1 MKQWCFWAGCH
12 AKIVIGAV
20 SCGHPN
26 FQQCCCWCFLARP
39 CQSCGDDLILKW
51 EFCRAFPE
59 SGISLVVPD
68 TVFFFTPELL
78 HVLRNNIQ
86 SPPCWLDAGE
96 VPPHTEADVPHA
108 HCLLCNL
115 PSSCR
120 AAHKCERLPEANTG
134 VQPSCRK
141 GLHNH
146 VRKANSCPRR
156 QGKCWGRLGGKQGN

>member
-1 MKQWCFWAGCH
+1 MTSYSNG
-12 AKIVIGAV
+12 
-20 SCGHPN
+20 N
-26 FQQCCCWCFLARP
+26 FAEHSQRVGFHLW
-39 CQSCGDDLILKW
+39 SLIP
-51 EFCRAFPE
+51 F
-59 SGISLVVPD
+59 
-68 TVFFFTPELL
+68 FFFTPELL

-96 VPPHTEADVPHA
+96 VPPHIKADVPHA
-108 HCLLCNL
+108 HCLLCNV

-120 AAHKCERLPEANTG
+120 AAHKCERLPEANTC

-156 QGKCWGRLGGKQGN
+156 QVLRQTGREAGELAQKSVPGCAGGL